1 MDRAARRSWR
11 AFYLCVIAVSTLTA
25 CQKEVTEHAN
35 ATQLQTV
42 TTAPLRLSTS
52 YQDRKSVV

>member
-11 AFYLCVIAVSTLTA
+11 AFYLCVIAVTALTA

-35 ATQLQTV
+35 TAQLQTV

-52 YQDRKSVV
+52 